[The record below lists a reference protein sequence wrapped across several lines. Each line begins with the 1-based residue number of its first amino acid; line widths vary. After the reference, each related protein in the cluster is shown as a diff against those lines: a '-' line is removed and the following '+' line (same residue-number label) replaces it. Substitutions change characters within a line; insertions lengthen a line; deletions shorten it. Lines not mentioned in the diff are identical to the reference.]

1 MFTSTNTKISVP
13 SLISSFPSWVHPDV
27 RYMEPDWERLRD
39 AYNGE
44 RAVKAK
50 GQKYLVKYSGME
62 DDVYAMF
69 LNNATFYNMVGRTV
83 QALAGTIFKRNPIVS
98 NLPKKLEEKLQYI
111 SIKGQ
116 TLRTFSRLAARDV
129 IHMGRY
135 GILVDRDGEGDP
147 YMAGYVAEAILDWQ
161 TKMIRGRHTLTS
173 VTLMEIQEAPANA
186 DLGLARRYVPL
197 YRKLVLDNGVYRQE
211 VYETIVEGTGM
222 PSTENRLPDKVIT
235 PTNRGVP
242 LNFIPFVFLG
252 QDSDSV
258 DVERS
263 PMQDITDINFSHY
276 RSYAQLEHGRFFTA
290 SPVYY
295 VSKGTAEGAGEY
307 TIGSGTVWEVGEGES
322 AGLLEFNGHGLNALE
337 KALTMKEAHVA
348 TLGGRMIGV
357 ESAATSESDN
367 QLQMKD
373 RNEQALLLNVA
384 ITLDECFT
392 KVIRWWA
399 MWQDVNKATADKITV
414 EFNKE
419 FLLKEAA
426 AREFRAI
433 HQMYQDGVLP
443 IEVVYDYLHRAE
455 VIPDWMTM
463 EEFKT
468 LLDSPNSFPNN
479 PDVDANRDGLPD
491 SKTKIQIEETEKDR
505 ENENENLEADRLA
518 AARLQTQQI
527 AAAKETARINAA
539 ATAAAAR
546 ATAAAAAKKT
556 TAPAKKPAA
565 K

>member
-1 MFTSTNTKISVP
+1 MFTSTNTKVSIP
-13 SLISSFPSWVHPDV
+13 ALISSFPSWVHPDV
-27 RYMEPDWERLRD
+27 RYMEPDWEKLRD

-50 GQKYLVKYSGME
+50 GEKYLVRYASM
-62 DDVYAMF
+62 DNDVYAMF

-83 QALAGTIFKRNPIVS
+83 QSLAGTIFKRNPIVT

-135 GILVDRDGEGDP
+135 GILVDRAEEGDP
-147 YMAGYVAEAILDWQ
+147 YMAGYVAEAILDWK
-161 TKMIRGRHTLTS
+161 TKLVRGRQTLTE
-173 VTLMEIQEAPANA
+173 VTLMEIQDVPA
-186 DLGLARRYVPL
+186 DVTLGLARRYVPL
-197 YRKLVLDNGVYRQE
+197 YRKLVLDGKVYRQE
-211 VYETIVEGTGM
+211 IYKTIVEGTGL
-222 PSTENRLPDKVIT
+222 PSTENRLPDEVIT

-242 LNFIPFVFLG
+242 LDFIPFVFLG

-258 DVERS
+258 EVERS

-295 VSKGTAEGAGEY
+295 VSKGENDGAGEY
-307 TIGSGTVWEVGEGES
+307 TIGSGTVWEVGAGES

-337 KALTMKEAHVA
+337 KAIEMKEAHIA

-357 ESAATSESDN
+357 DAAATSESDN

-384 ITLDECFT
+384 ITMDECFT
-392 KVIRWWA
+392 KVMRWWA
-399 MWQDVNKATADKITV
+399 WWQDVSLANSAKITV

-426 AREFRAI
+426 AREFRAV

-443 IEVVYDYLHRAE
+443 IEVVYDYLFRAE

-463 EEFKT
+463 EEFKV

-479 PDVDANRDGLPD
+479 PDVAANQDGMPDA
-491 SKTKIQIEETEKDR
+491 KTVVQVEETDKDR
-505 ENENENLEADRLA
+505 ENQNEQNDADRLA
-518 AARLQTQQI
+518 AARQQTEMI
-527 AAAKETARINAA
+527 AAQRETARINAE
-539 ATAAAAR
+539 ATK
-546 ATAAAAAKKT
+546 AAAKATAKAAASKT